1 MKKFSKLFLSCA
13 AVAAVTAA
21 VATSAMAAGEISATY
36 TAAGENATAKL
47 TIDAS
52 GYTAAQKTLLVL
64 KPGVTLETVKVS
76 EGDVIQIDQKD
87 GNDTIAVA
95 LPKNLADGVY
105 NVYMGGDGKT
115 YNTTFTVGNVSSRL
129 LGDVDNNRVITSNDS
144 GSVAKH
150 IVKLDTLSGDEL
162 LAADTDDN
170 GVISSNDVG
179 EIAKLIVHLDTKKI
193 DGKMTIAEK
202 KYQTVS
208 AR

>member
-64 KPGVTLETVKVS
+64 KPGKTLETVKVT
-76 EGDVIQIDQKD
+76 EGDVLQIDQKD
-87 GNDTIAVA
+87 GNDSIAVA

-129 LGDVDNNRVITSNDS
+129 LGDADGNDTINVMDAS
-144 GSVAKH
+144 AVANH
-150 IVKLDTLSGDEL
+150 FVKIETLTGDSL
-162 LAADTDDN
+162 QAADADDN
-170 GVISSNDVG
+170 GTINVMDAS
-179 EIAKLIVHLDTKKI
+179 EIANYFVHLPSNV
-193 DGKMTIAEK
+193 DGVKTIADK
-202 KYQTVS
+202 KNTVQ
-208 AR
+208 